1 MRKNK
6 IEKLKKKLNRA
17 IENYGRDS
25 SRVLKIS
32 QQLDKYIV
40 KEMKK
45 KTIEGK
51 YFK

>member
-6 IEKLKKKLNRA
+6 IEKLKKKLNKE
-17 IENYGRDS
+17 IKTYGMDS

-40 KEMKK
+40 KEMNKNKK
-45 KTIEGK
+45 RPKIQ
-51 YFK
+51 